1 MGFNFHSLLERVL
14 LCYSLVLL
22 WFHLEISCV
31 WVHSNRVCVLRFST
45 AHSLRIY
52 TWNEAQYNCHWI
64 FFVCFL
70 GFTLFYPL
78 FSHSSTRVL
87 FYFKTCE
94 SLVSLGEAG
103 SRMKIATLKS
113 HLGVINVSWEVVV
126 LMVMPV
132 QYSTMSESDLITR
145 NLMVRA
151 YAEDDFPDQAP
162 SLFHELQV
170 PGMKSYIVT
179 VMSIPPVALAE
190 KILIPTL
197 TALVPLAVPP
207 ALPSSRLQWNYK
219 LHVYQPSAGQSL
231 GSVRTND
238 VNEVHTLHGMFR
250 LDVDQNVSDV
260 PPSLHKTSLKQ
271 PTSPFNILY
280 PLPPTLPITPP
291 H

>member
-1 MGFNFHSLLERVL
+1 
-14 LCYSLVLL
+14 
-22 WFHLEISCV
+22 
-31 WVHSNRVCVLRFST
+31 
-45 AHSLRIY
+45 
-52 TWNEAQYNCHWI
+52 
-64 FFVCFL
+64 
-70 GFTLFYPL
+70 
-78 FSHSSTRVL
+78 
-87 FYFKTCE
+87 
-94 SLVSLGEAG
+94 
-103 SRMKIATLKS
+103 
-113 HLGVINVSWEVVV
+113 
-126 LMVMPV
+126 MVMPV
-132 QYSTMSESDLITR
+132 QYSTMSESDLITQ

-151 YAEDDFPDQAP
+151 YTENDFPDQAP

-271 PTSPFNILY
+271 PTSPSNILY